1 MRDSI
6 IWDPGRVHLLID
18 PDKWN
23 PTDLT
28 ALFSS
33 IPRVV
38 GSIIVAG
45 TFVHTNHF
53 EEVMRCC
60 LKTALPVGNMV
71 TAGPPANSISPHA
84 NFLLIPLVFGTGST
98 RFVFDHVI
106 QAVPMIEQYNL
117 SVVSYAY
124 VMLAG
129 GSVTSAE
136 YFTQTIALPRNKFE
150 ILKTLTLTARYLGL
164 EGIYLEAG
172 SGALNP
178 VTPEEVKTVVD
189 AGGLPVIVGGGLK
202 TRKGCQELF
211 GAGATGLI
219 VGTAIEEG
227 NSLSWLEGI

>member
-1 MRDSI
+1 MRDAI

-18 PDKWN
+18 PDKWEPN
-23 PTDLT
+23 DLT

-45 TFVHTNHF
+45 TFIHTNRF

-84 NFLLIPLVFGTGST
+84 NFLLIPLVFGAGST
-98 RFVFDHVI
+98 RFVFDHII
-106 QAVPMIEQYNL
+106 QAVPMIEEYDLQ
-117 SVVSYAY
+117 VVSYAY
-124 VMLAG
+124 LMLSG

-136 YFTQTIALPRNKFE
+136 YFTQTIALPRNKFDV
-150 ILKTLTLTARYLGL
+150 LKTLSLAARHLGL

-172 SGALNP
+172 SGALHP
-178 VTPEEVKTVVD
+178 VTPAEVKAVVS
-189 AGGLPVIVGGGLK
+189 AGRLPVIVGGGLK
-202 TRKGCQELF
+202 SPQQCQELF

-219 VGTAIEEG
+219 IGTAIEDG
-227 NSLSWLEGI
+227 GSLKWLEDI